1 MKFSPAFYGAS
12 GSMRPTGC
20 TRRFSSP
27 ATKIAFTVRRL
38 AWYICPEREVRDM
51 TFPEKLI
58 TLRAGRGWLQEKLAG
73 ELGVTRQAV
82 GRWERGEC
90 LPDALGLTKLA
101 QTFDVNPEWL
111 LDESASGAPEP
122 RQARRA
128 KLAWF
133 DHLAFVTAPLMAG
146 LCLYCRLKDFAARYY
161 IAAPLL
167 MWLEPTLIRP
177 LGWFVLGWGVAGLLA
192 AFGLRPQSR
201 RVRWALIIAGA
212 VLPAILLLTVANM
225 FWLHWYRTQ
234 HTTWVINSP
243 SMLVIGGLL
252 LGMAAKRRDK
262 MS

>member
-38 AWYICPEREVRDM
+38 VWYIRPKREVRDM

-58 TLRAGRGWLQEKLAG
+58 TLRAGRGWSQEKLAG

-90 LPDALGLTKLA
+90 LPDAMGLTRLA

-111 LDESASGAPEP
+111 LNESASGAPEP
-122 RQARRA
+122 
-128 KLAWF
+128 
-133 DHLAFVTAPLMAG
+133 LMAG
-146 LCLYCRLKDFAARYY
+146 VCLYAKLTFADSLSYL
-161 IAAPLL
+161 IGAPLL
-167 MWLEPTLIRP
+167 WRLEPILIKP
-177 LGWFVLGWGVAGLLA
+177 LGWLALGWGVAALLA

-201 RVRWALIIAGA
+201 GVRWALIIAGA
-212 VLPAILLLTVANM
+212 VLPAILLLTVTNM
-225 FWLHWYRTQ
+225 YWLHWYRTQ